1 MNLGRH
7 KQQPEGA
14 VQHYFFVLI
23 HFWQR
28 RRLHDPFPFN
38 LLVANPMLHTLYFR
52 IISGLRLA
60 GSREAKSR
68 RDRLGFLEEAMG
80 CDACGQRW

>member
-38 LLVANPMLHTLYFR
+38 LLVANSHVTYPIFPYNFWVKAR
-52 IISGLRLA
+52 RKPRGKESARSIGL
-60 GSREAKSR
+60 
-68 RDRLGFLEEAMG
+68 LGRSDVM
-80 CDACGQRW
+80 